1 MRRNEARICQCL
13 RNSASILTLL
23 LLVTPAAYAQR
34 MLEPSEYLK
43 DSKFKPL
50 YFKAL
55 GPKSKTPWLAKMDG
69 PAPTTRK
76 VQVDGNE
83 YVLSAF
89 CKNRDCGDNNAVLL
103 YSAPKGVLYGTVY
116 EKGKSTLIGDPPP
129 AVAAELPKLWKTEWR
144 SQPK

>member
-1 MRRNEARICQCL
+1 MPHTL
-13 RNSASILTLL
+13 RQHLPNGASILLL
-23 LLVTPAAYAQR
+23 LLFLAPAAHAQR
-34 MLEPSEYLK
+34 MLEPAEFLQ
-43 DSKFKPL
+43 DPKFKPL
-50 YFKAL
+50 YFKVL

-116 EKGKSTLIGDPPP
+116 EKGKSTLIGDPPS
-129 AVAAELPKLWKTEWR
+129 AVAAELPKLWKTE
-144 SQPK
+144 

>member
-1 MRRNEARICQCL
+1 MTHNLKQHL
-13 RNSASILTLL
+13 RNGASILLL
-23 LLVTPAAYAQR
+23 PLFLATAAHAQR
-34 MLEPSEYLK
+34 MLEPAEYLQ
-43 DSKFKPL
+43 DPKFKPL

-69 PAPTTRK
+69 PASTTRK
-76 VQVDGNE
+76 VQVDGTE

-89 CKNRDCGDNNAVLL
+89 CKNRDCGDNSAVLL

-129 AVAAELPKLWKTEWR
+129 AVATELPKLWKIEWR